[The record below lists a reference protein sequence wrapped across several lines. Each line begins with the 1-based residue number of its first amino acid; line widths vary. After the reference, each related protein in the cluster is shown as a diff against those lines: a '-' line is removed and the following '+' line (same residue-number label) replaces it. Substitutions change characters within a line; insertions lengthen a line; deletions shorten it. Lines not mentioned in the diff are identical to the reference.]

1 VVEKTLI
8 LHPKVFSST
17 KFYFLSIEK
26 ALIAAFPTI
35 NQTLENP
42 PITPPS
48 LSLLVL
54 LILYYY
60 SLLACPV
67 YTFSTK
73 NSCFSFSTTTPCSLV
88 SSTRFLRL
96 LCFFSS
102 LPRYRSASINTS
114 LAVRRFG
121 TCNYPFHLTV
131 RSRHFPPLSL
141 FPRTRLGVCI
151 GSTFPRFLR
160 QRSVLL
166 QDPSIYKLFY
176 RHSTFSW
183 SPWPSWESPFEL
195 LSYLRL
201 IRDFSSAKWLNTSP
215 SHVSSSSFNSPT
227 IFH

>member
-1 VVEKTLI
+1 MVEKTLI

-73 NSCFSFSTTTPCSLV
+73 NSCFSFSTTTPCSPV

-96 LCFFSS
+96 LCFFFSS

-121 TCNYPFHLTV
+121 TCNHPFHFTV
-131 RSRHFPPLSL
+131 RSRRSSPALFVSSYTFGCLYRQYLPALPPSTQ
-141 FPRTRLGVCI
+141 RTTSRPFHLQ
-151 GSTFPRFLR
+151 T
-160 QRSVLL
+160 LL
-166 QDPSIYKLFY
+166 QALHLQLIAVTVLRISFRAPLISPLDP
-176 RHSTFSW
+176 
-183 SPWPSWESPFEL
+183 EL
-195 LSYLRL
+195 L
-201 IRDFSSAKWLNTSP
+201 FS
-215 SHVSSSSFNSPT
+215 
-227 IFH
+227 